1 MYVFECVTRFG
12 LSRLALQ
19 RRNVFECE
27 TGLSLSPLLLLPSL
41 HSLLNCSE
49 VCLRKFSKRVL
60 TFKLKPVS
68 PFKLLVIEVGR
79 GSSRNVLVLLYHYE
93 QGGLIGCFL
102 WKDFWLCILP
112 YRYIRKIFDCSFCPR
127 YIQNFVFCPKN
138 IILISLRRK
147 CYWSGE
153 TVLVTDIRAY
163 YFWYCNPWCSNLWLK
178 IEECAFFL

>member
-27 TGLSLSPLLLLPSL
+27 TGLSLSALLLLPSL

-93 QGGLIGCFL
+93 QGGLIPMGNFL
-102 WKDFWLCILP
+102 AVHSALGILG
-112 YRYIRKIFDCSFCPR
+112 RFLTVHSALGIFRTLYSALR
-127 YIQNFVFCPKN
+127 
-138 IILISLRRK
+138 IL
-147 CYWSGE
+147 Y
-153 TVLVTDIRAY
+153 
-163 YFWYCNPWCSNLWLK
+163 
-178 IEECAFFL
+178 